1 MDWCCWSEKE
11 EVLWMWEKKEKNL
24 RDRRRSWE
32 WASEDSEAEQ
42 QIKGNKTEFVAE
54 QWRRSEMVKPEQH
67 SRNGKHATSE

>member
-1 MDWCCWSEKE
+1 MNVCRWSEKE
-11 EVLWMWEKKEKNL
+11 EALWMWEKKEENL

-54 QWRRSEMVKPEQH
+54 QLRRSEMIKAEQH
-67 SRNGKHATSE
+67 SKNGKLAISE